1 MYRNECAHALIPID
15 LNFMYVSMYF
25 IVSYLSLH
33 LYVCMYN
40 VFDGR
45 SHVMHSPRCLL
56 CSGVA
61 DDAAMRRVF
70 ELAAKIPNSS
80 LSIANYETLLNS
92 PGVAQLLAASEPP
105 PPPPPPLA
113 AAGCNI
119 YSFILSLPRIADYLK
134 YLEEHRRLSGHT

>member
-1 MYRNECAHALIPID
+1 
-15 LNFMYVSMYF
+15 
-25 IVSYLSLH
+25 
-33 LYVCMYN
+33 
-40 VFDGR
+40 
-45 SHVMHSPRCLL
+45 MHSPRCLL